1 MKPPRVLIVD
11 DNPMNLELTMFLL
24 GAAGF
29 ALESAPEA
37 VGAAAQI
44 MVSRPDLI
52 LMDIQL
58 PIMDGLAF
66 TQQLKADPKT
76 QQIVVVAFTSYAMRG
91 DEARMRAAG
100 CDGYIAKPIDI
111 ASFAAKVRSYIPTV
125 ASETTTA

>member
-29 ALESAPEA
+29 ALDSATDA
-37 VGAAAQI
+37 VGAAVQI

-125 ASETTTA
+125 SSETTAA